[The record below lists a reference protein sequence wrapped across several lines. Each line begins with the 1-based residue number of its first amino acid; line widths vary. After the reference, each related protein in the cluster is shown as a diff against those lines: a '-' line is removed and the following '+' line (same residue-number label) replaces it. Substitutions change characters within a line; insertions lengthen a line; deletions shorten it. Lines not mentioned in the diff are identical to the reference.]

1 MQYAAVLLALA
12 AAVKASP
19 VAFPQGVT
27 ANIAPTAP
35 APAGCTPN
43 YSGTFGI
50 AVAAIT
56 GSPAPAKRAAQSG
69 GDEQWADMPM
79 ATAVQ
84 QIGDG
89 QIQHHTTTIGAVG
102 QIGDG

>member
-1 MQYAAVLLALA
+1 MQYAAALLALA
-12 AAVKASP
+12 VAIKASP
-19 VAFPQGVT
+19 VALPQGVT

-50 AVAAIT
+50 AVASIT
-56 GSPAPAKRAAQSG
+56 GSPAPAKRAVQG
-69 GDEQWADMPM
+69 GKEEQWADMPV

-89 QIQHHTTTIGAVG
+89 TSPMIFR
-102 QIGDG
+102 